1 MQTKT
6 VRIPGIRCAHCV
18 GTIRRELEE
27 IPGVESV
34 EELET
39 SKEVTIRW
47 SLPATW
53 DRIRE
58 MLEEIGYAPE
68 P

>member
-1 MQTKT
+1 
-6 VRIPGIRCAHCV
+6 
-18 GTIRRELEE
+18 
-27 IPGVESV
+27 VESV
-34 EELET
+34 EGLET

-58 MLEEIGYAPE
+58 ILEEIGYAPE
-68 P
+68 S